1 MKGEDEGVGNLLAAR
16 VVPALPNYVSTP
28 TRQEVPID
36 QVRRLDGRRSR
47 LNRWEA
53 GWYVGSRSGA
63 SGLGIRWRNRVSP
76 TVRDRP
82 AEARRRVATCHS
94 PQLNLPFWDPSLSQ
108 LFVDWLAGRLIA
120 CFSLFSGFAPLTF
133 RRTMHRL
140 RSVLYSKHRT
150 PVRYSK

>member
-53 GWYVGSRSGA
+53 WVVG
-63 SGLGIRWRNRVSP
+63 GLSIRARNQVAESCRTDSP

-108 LFVDWLAGRLIA
+108 LFVECLAGRLIY
-120 CFSLFSGFAPLTF
+120 CMFLPV
-133 RRTMHRL
+133 L
-140 RSVLYSKHRT
+140 RFCSFDLS
-150 PVRYSK
+150 